1 MDFWVVICGVVIL
14 MQFLIR
20 WMEMEVVGLVS
31 AHHGEQ
37 IVNWNV
43 KWHSDDGNVHEM
55 LDRMMIDAIGL
66 VIGDVQQLL
75 QELQQTFYEVSAD

>member
-1 MDFWVVICGVVIL
+1 MIEDKNLRKRHISDIVLHSIQKCLIRSAMDFWVVICGVVIL

-43 KWHSDDGNVHEM
+43 K
-55 LDRMMIDAIGL
+55 
-66 VIGDVQQLL
+66 
-75 QELQQTFYEVSAD
+75 

>member
-1 MDFWVVICGVVIL
+1 MDFCVVICGVVIL
-14 MQFLIR
+14 MQFVIR

-43 KWHSDDGNVHEM
+43 K
-55 LDRMMIDAIGL
+55 
-66 VIGDVQQLL
+66 
-75 QELQQTFYEVSAD
+75 